1 MNRLIRLCAACVV
14 VVSLAFGTGCAVV
27 APYERA
33 ALADPI
39 MTLDDSDLVGLYE
52 MKMLETREAGL
63 AAIGG
68 AAAGCGCK

>member
-1 MNRLIRLCAACVV
+1 MNRLIRFFAALVV
-14 VVSLAFGTGCAVV
+14 VVAFSMCAGCAVV

-39 MTLDDSDLVGLYE
+39 MTLDDSDLAGLYE

>member
-1 MNRLIRLCAACVV
+1 MNKPLRLLAAIAGLVALACV
-14 VVSLAFGTGCAVV
+14 AGCAVV

-39 MTLDDSDLVGLYE
+39 LTLDESDLAGLYE

>member
-1 MNRLIRLCAACVV
+1 MNNRLRFLAA
-14 VVSLAFGTGCAVV
+14 LAVFVALALGAGCAVV

-39 MTLDDSDLVGLYE
+39 LTLDESDLAGLYE

>member
-1 MNRLIRLCAACVV
+1 MNRSIRLFAALVV
-14 VVSLAFGTGCAVV
+14 LVALAGITGCAVV

-39 MTLDDSDLVGLYE
+39 LTLDESDLAGLYE